1 MSLPTLTPVDFPT
14 LGWQLVDWWETYLRH
29 GPGDILGERWLP
41 SVEFPGTELDD
52 EEILHLCWC
61 YRIRPETG
69 RRVFRRVTRVR
80 PKGRRKSEIAGG
92 LCVMEAL
99 APVRFDHW
107 AKRGEVSYWGYEYT
121 RGEPVGKPVAGPII
135 RALATEEDQAGN
147 TYDNTYEMLKGREL
161 VADFPGIDVGL
172 TKAYLPDGGEII
184 PSSAGAESKEGGRE
198 TFFVGDELYLWVKR
212 NHHKLWEMNTRN
224 VAKRKI
230 ADGWAYF
237 TSNAHQPGRGSVL
250 EAEYEWALNRSL
262 DDMVRE
268 GILVDWL
275 QSDDE
280 LLGDDWLDDSKVEQA
295 LRDLYGAAESWFDFG
310 RLLQEIRDPRTKP
323 AEARRAWLNQP
334 TSDGSGWLP
343 MAQWNSL
350 RVVEPNEELAVVGE
364 VAPADD
370 PKHDPYALLEIKEG
384 EPVAVGF
391 DGSRSNDSS
400 ALLIATED
408 GVVRPWQWW
417 EKGVGDGDDW
427 EVDSEDVTNALADLA
442 ARHPIAL
449 MYADPYLWEDT
460 IAGWAKT
467 YGRKVV
473 RERKTGS
480 QRQMA
485 LDLHNF
491 ETAVRAGT
499 VRHCGNGILT
509 RHVRNTH
516 TLELEFALDGVSGAA
531 AHLIQ
536 KERRGSPNKMD
547 LSMAMVLAWTARADA
562 MTDDLFT
569 PLRRRKSR
577 RLVQLSK

>member
-1 MSLPTLTPVDFPT
+1 VSLPALTPVDFPT
-14 LGWQLVDWWETYLRH
+14 LGWQIHDWWETFLRH
-29 GPGDILGERWLP
+29 GPGDILGEKWEP
-41 SVEFPGTELDD
+41 SDLPGTELDA
-52 EEILHLCWC
+52 EEILHICWC
-61 YRIRPETG
+61 YRLRPDG
-69 RRVFRRVTRVR
+69 RRVFKRVVRVR

-92 LCVMEAL
+92 LCVVEAL
-99 APVRFDHW
+99 GPCRFSHW
-107 AKRGEVSYWGYEYT
+107 ARKGEVSYWGYRYEE
-121 RGEPVGKPVAGPII
+121 GEPVGMPVVNPVI

-147 TYDNTYEMLKGREL
+147 TYDNTAEMLKGPEIT
-161 VADFPGIDVGL
+161 AQFGKIDVGL
-172 TKAYLPDGGEII
+172 TRAFLPGGGEII
-184 PSSAGAESKEGGRE
+184 PSTAGAASKEGGKE
-198 TFFVGDELYLWVKR
+198 TFFTGDEPWLWTTKKHHQLRDMVSR
-212 NHHKLWEMNTRN
+212 NL
-224 VAKRKI
+224 VKRKI
-230 ADGWAYF
+230 ADGWGYW

-250 EAEYEWALNRSL
+250 EAEYEWALGKSL

-275 QSDDE
+275 QSRDELIGADFHDDE
-280 LLGDDWLDDSKVEQA
+280 KVTAA

-310 RLLQEIRDPRTKP
+310 RVIQEIRDPATNE

-334 TSDGSGWLP
+334 TSDGSSWLP

-350 RVVEPNEELAVVGE
+350 RVTEPDDELAVVGE
-364 VAPADD
+364 VEHRDNDANW
-370 PKHDPYALLEIKEG
+370 DPYALLEIKAG

-391 DGSRSNDSS
+391 DGSRNNDSS
-400 ALLIATED
+400 ALVIATEG
-408 GVVRPWQWW
+408 GVVRPWKWW
-417 EKGVGDGDDW
+417 EKGVDDGDDW
-427 EVDSEDVTNALADLA
+427 EVDSDDVTNALSDLA
-442 ARHPIAL
+442 ERHPIAL

-467 YGRKVV
+467 HGRKVV
-473 RERKTGS
+473 RERRTGS

-499 VRHCGNGILT
+499 VRHCGNAILT

-516 TLELEFALDGVSGAA
+516 TLELEFALDGVSGQA

-562 MTDDLFT
+562 LTDDLFT
-569 PLRRRKSR
+569 PLRRRKSK
-577 RLVQLSK
+577 RLVAISD

>member
-1 MSLPTLTPVDFPT
+1 VSLPRLGPANFPT
-14 LGWQLVDWWETYLRH
+14 LGWQLQDWWETFLRH
-29 GPGDILGERWLP
+29 GPGDVAGEPWLP
-41 SVEFPGTELDD
+41 SELPGTELDA

-61 YRIRPETG
+61 YRLREDSG
-69 RRVFRRVTRVR
+69 RRTFRRVVRVR
-80 PKGRRKSEIAGG
+80 PKGRRKSEVGG
-92 LCVMEAL
+92 GMCVLEAL
-99 APVRFDHW
+99 GPVRFSHW
-107 AKRGEVSYWGYEYT
+107 AKRGETSYWGYEYE
-121 RGEPVGKPVAGPII
+121 RGEPVGKPVVTPII

-147 TYDNTYEMLKGREL
+147 TYDNTAEMLKGAEI
-161 VADFPGIDVGL
+161 AAAFPGLDIGL
-172 TKAYLPDGGEII
+172 TRTYLPGGGEII
-184 PSSAGAESKEGGRE
+184 PSTAGATSKEGGKE
-198 TFFVGDELYLWVKR
+198 TFAVGDEPWLWTSR
-212 NHHKLWEMNTRN
+212 NHHTLRTMVSRN
-224 VAKRKI
+224 LAKRRA
-230 ADGWAYF
+230 ADGWSYW
-237 TSNAHQPGRGSVL
+237 TSNAHRPGARSVL
-250 EAEYEWALNRSL
+250 EVDYEWALGKSL

-268 GILVDWL
+268 GVLVDWL
-275 QSDDE
+275 QAEDE
-280 LLGDDWLDDSKVEQA
+280 LIGNDWLDDAKVEAA
-295 LRDLYGAAESWFDFG
+295 LRDLYGPASSWFDFG
-310 RLLQEIRDPRTKP
+310 RVIQEIRDPATNE
-323 AEARRAWLNQP
+323 ADARRAWLNQP
-334 TSDGSGWLP
+334 TSDGSSWLP

-350 RVVEPNEELAVVGE
+350 RILGPNDELAVVGE
-364 VAPADD
+364 VVHVANDA
-370 PKHDPYALLEIKEG
+370 KHDPYAHLEIREG

-391 DGSRSNDSS
+391 DGSRNNDSS
-400 ALLIATED
+400 ALLIATES

-417 EKGVGDGDDW
+417 EKGVNDGDEW

-442 ARHPIAL
+442 KRHPIAL

-499 VRHCGNGILT
+499 VRHCGNQILT

-516 TLELEFALDGVSGAA
+516 TLELEFALDGVSGQS

-569 PLRRRKSR
+569 PLRHKKSR
-577 RLVQLSK
+577 RMVIVP